1 MGNKDYENYNRSYSS
16 KDYQSNTEEHRFGQ
30 DISNN
35 TFGSDD
41 SNAKKYNN
49 SRNSN
54 RFICRTPSKPKPQEF
69 SLTFVIVVALVIMGG
84 LCVVFLPQILE
95 ARNSV
100 RKPVTN
106 LLPFLK
112 KNDSKKAIKSQSE
125 TEAEKFGLNE
135 AEYIALKGLD
145 KAGIEKKIEDVTLS
159 NKAKRYLTVK
169 AIESDYV
176 IALEKLIDSGYDI
189 EAKDDNNA
197 SLLYIAVRNN
207 SEKCAYFLINKGA
220 NIKAETKDGDTV
232 LHAAAYNGNFEI
244 VKQAIMSGIPVDK
257 LGAGRKT
264 PLYRAAQANQQY
276 VCRMLML
283 AGAKRLPDYS
293 KVTDDLNLKN
303 YFLTGKGN
311 WSPSDNDSSK
321 SKFRGNQGPDLE
333 EKEKE
338 RWARVSRFIQDGKI
352 SELLKIVPNAEDYNS
367 MSMYELPPACIA
379 VKFGQLEIL
388 KYLKSVN
395 CYLLE
400 PEKSS
405 GKTALHYAAQLGKD
419 DIVEFLLA
427 NTNCDLNQKDNFNNT
442 ALHYSVLAP
451 IPFVTER
458 LLKSGADPN
467 SINLKL
473 QTPLHMAV
481 EKSNVLGAKLLLK
494 YGTNINQQDYAG
506 NTAFH
511 YVATRAD
518 MKEMID
524 AFYVYEDK
532 LDTTI
537 KNNEGKTAREC
548 QRWDYLKFYDEHY
561 RK

>member
-1 MGNKDYENYNRSYSS
+1 MSNRDYENYNRSYSS
-16 KDYQSNTEEHRFGQ
+16 EKYHDNTEEHRFGQ
-30 DISNN
+30 EISNN

-41 SNAKKYNN
+41 SNAKKNNN

-69 SLTFVIVVALVIMGG
+69 SLTFIIVVVLVIIGG
-84 LCVVFLPQILE
+84 LHVVFLPQLM
-95 ARNSV
+95 NLKTSTN
-100 RKPVTN
+100 KPN
-106 LLPFLK
+106 IDLSK
-112 KNDSKKAIKSQSE
+112 YIKRGDSKKAVNSQTE
-125 TEAEKFGLNE
+125 TEAGKFGLNE

-145 KAGIEKKIEDVTLS
+145 KAGIEKKADDVTLS
-159 NKAKRYLTVK
+159 SKEKRYLVVK

-197 SLLYIAVRNN
+197 SLLYIAVRSN

-244 VKQAIMSGIPVDK
+244 VKRAIIAGIPVDK
-257 LGAGRKT
+257 LGAGKKT

-276 VCRMLML
+276 VCRMLIL

-293 KVTDDLNLKN
+293 KITDDLELKN
-303 YFLTGKGN
+303 YLLTGKGS
-311 WSPSDNDSSK
+311 WSSKNDNSTK

-352 SELLKIVPNAEDYNS
+352 SELLKIVPDAEDYNS

-379 VKFGQLEIL
+379 VKCGQLEIL

-395 CYLLE
+395 CDLLE
-400 PEKSS
+400 AEKSS
-405 GKTALHYAAQLGKD
+405 GKNALHYAAQLGKD

-427 NTNCDLNQKDNFNNT
+427 NANCDLNQRDNFNNT
-442 ALHYSVLAP
+442 ALHYSVLTP
-451 IPFVTER
+451 LPFVTEK
-458 LLKSGADPN
+458 LLEQGADPN
-467 SINLKL
+467 AINLKL

-494 YGTNINQQDYAG
+494 YGANINQQDYAG
-506 NTAFH
+506 NTPFH
-511 YVATRAD
+511 YVATKAD

-561 RK
+561 R